1 MRSPGTRGLLHSR
14 WADRRCGCNRQ
25 LERRVVLRPQA
36 TSDQMQDLEH
46 LAGVIAEVGIHAL
59 EANDAAAVDD
69 HEAHLGYAAH
79 HAHWFVW
86 LGKHVVGTG
95 DLEVSVEKNGQ

>member
-1 MRSPGTRGLLHSR
+1 
-14 WADRRCGCNRQ
+14 
-25 LERRVVLRPQA
+25 
-36 TSDQMQDLEH
+36 
-46 LAGVIAEVGIHAL
+46 VIAEVGVHAL

-95 DLEVSVEKNGQ
+95 DLEVSVEENGQRAQSIASNVANPLVCRC